1 VNALFIA
8 KVLVSA
14 LVVAIGTEVAKRDSF
29 WGALLVALPLTS
41 VLAVSGSMSRPATT
55 CW

>member
-29 WGALLVALPLTS
+29 WG
-41 VLAVSGSMSRPATT
+41 GR
-55 CW
+55 CWWRCR